1 MRKTSRW
8 RRLLW
13 WLVAWLARWTGAD
26 RMIAG
31 RVILKDMGLEKAPGS
46 EADVRLLAHQGAKY
60 FGYYVMVDGSATC
73 TRIDRSDDRK

>member
-1 MRKTSRW
+1 
-8 RRLLW
+8 
-13 WLVAWLARWTGAD
+13 
-26 RMIAG
+26 MIAG